1 MRAQRSV
8 LGFVGFLA
16 LAGTVAATSPPPV
29 PPQSPSQSPYGE
41 EIDVRVVNVEV
52 VVTDRRGERI
62 TGLAPSDFVLTVDG
76 KPVGVEFFSEIRDGA
91 AAPTADP
98 GINQRGEPLASPDV
112 AEPPSRPR
120 DVGVVNY
127 LVFVDDYFSIAAHR
141 DIVLESLQRDL
152 AKMRPQDRMAI
163 VAFDGGRLAPLS
175 GWSSS
180 REALES
186 ALDKALARKSYGLE
200 RLTELRA
207 FRTEEQLRDEAV
219 GPLGMPLDLNARSGD
234 LSAAQGAY
242 SSTLLRQV
250 RASADATAGAMRA
263 FADAPGRKVLLLLCG
278 GWPYS
283 VHSYVTQGTGRPVR
297 ELPEGKRLLRPLADT
312 ANLLGYTIYPV
323 DVPGARAF
331 SGADVEMSAPAAPGS
346 SLFAEMELEESLLY
360 LARETGGRPLLDGK
374 RATALADASD
384 DTRTFYWLGFVP
396 GWRGDDQPHK
406 LGVEVKR
413 PGLRVRARSGFLDL
427 SRQAETSMRLE
438 SALLL
443 GSFASELPMSVEVGT
458 PKRLRRGVELP
469 LTLRLPVDLMTMVPT
484 NGGYGARLELRFVAT
499 DDHGSV
505 SQIPV
510 VPIELLTDEPPIPGK
525 LVRHEMTLTLRG
537 RADHLV
543 VAAYDPATDRMA
555 TAEADLPAR

>member
-1 MRAQRSV
+1 MRFHRSA
-8 LGFVGFLA
+8 LGIAGFLT
-16 LAGTVAATSPPPV
+16 LAAGVAATSPAPA
-29 PPQSPSQSPYGE
+29 PPQPPYGE

-62 TGLAPSDFVLTVDG
+62 TGLEPSDFVLTVDG
-76 KPVGVEFFSEIRDGA
+76 QPVDVEFFSEVRDGA
-91 AAPTADP
+91 SAAPPSTTATAGAPAAGDSGVRP
-98 GINQRGEPLASPDV
+98 ITAAAAGIH
-112 AEPPSRPR
+112 
-120 DVGVVNY
+120 Y
-127 LVFVDDYFSIAAHR
+127 LVFVDDFFSIGAHR
-141 DIVLESLQRDL
+141 DFVLQALQRDL
-152 AKMRPQDRMAI
+152 ARMRPQDRMAV
-163 VAFDGGRLAPLS
+163 VAFDGGRLTPLS

-180 REALES
+180 REQLAGAFDRALE
-186 ALDKALARKSYGLE
+186 RPTRGLQ
-200 RLTELRA
+200 RLTELRGVRA
-207 FRTEEQLRDEAV
+207 EETLRDQLVDGA
-219 GPLGMPLDLNARSGD
+219 MPLDLSARSGE
-234 LSAAQGAY
+234 LTAAQGAY
-242 SSTLLRQV
+242 GSILLSQLS
-250 RASADATAGAMRA
+250 ASADATAGAMRA

-283 VHSYVTQGTGRPVR
+283 VNSYVSGSTGRPVY

-312 ANLLGYTIYPV
+312 ANLLGYTVYPV

-331 SGADVEMSAPAAPGS
+331 SGADAEMTTPAPIGS
-346 SLFAEMELEESLLY
+346 SLFAEMEIEESLLY
-360 LARETGGRPLLDGK
+360 LARETGGRPLLDGQRGK
-374 RATALADASD
+374 ALAAASD

-396 GWRGDDQPHK
+396 GWRGDDQPHQ

-443 GSFASELPMSVEVGT
+443 GSFASELPMAVEVGK
-458 PKRLRRGVELP
+458 PRRVRRGELEWP
-469 LTLRLPVDLMTMVPT
+469 LVLRLPVDLLTLVPT

-499 DDHGSV
+499 DRDGAA

-510 VPIELLTDEPPIPGK
+510 VPIELVTDEPPVPGK
-525 LVRHEMTLTLRG
+525 LVRHEMTVKLRG

-555 TAEADLPAR
+555 TAEADLAMP